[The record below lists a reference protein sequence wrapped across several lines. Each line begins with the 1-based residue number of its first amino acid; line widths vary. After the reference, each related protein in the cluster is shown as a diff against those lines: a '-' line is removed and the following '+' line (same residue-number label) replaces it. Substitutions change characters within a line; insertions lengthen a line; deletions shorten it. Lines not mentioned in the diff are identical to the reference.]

1 MAEAAATDA
10 VEPSLAG
17 DAAAAEEEGRRRAAG
32 ELVRRRWRG
41 AARRSAATA
50 ALRAR
55 EAARECGYTRGL
67 GNIASVGYDAPA
79 SMLSAADARRLI
91 KFLPENLEAH
101 AFDAAEFKGR
111 IRAANE
117 SVPPT
122 AAREAQARL
131 ESVFR
136 HAVNEATLRTVEAGR
151 MRVTAATM
159 HGVLRPYVA
168 NMRFTAVL
176 PPKGWWRRRSSPR
189 CSATRGLDADA
200 DVTADAAFQKRW
212 RSCRPGRRER
222 PPEDG
227 GDGRGGEDA
236 RCDRPAKEK
245 KGKKPKKAAA
255 RCCAISVD
263 PRVRE
268 GDARG
273 PAAERSEGRADR
285 GGAHAGVRDSE
296 TANR

>member
-1 MAEAAATDA
+1 MADVEKKKSGSKRKEKERGESAEVDPATLKKMKKDAAEKSPKAAADGGA
-10 VEPSLAG
+10 PAKPKP
-17 DAAAAEEEGRRRAAG
+17 DPAE
-32 ELVRRRWRG
+32 VG
-41 AARRSAATA
+41 AAKTARRN
-50 ALRAR
+50 RRVFGYR
-55 EAARECGYTRGL
+55 EKARECGYARGRGPL
-67 GNIASVGYDAPA
+67 AAAGFDAPA

-176 PPKGWWRRRSSPR
+176 PPKGLVAEAQLAQVLGNPE
-189 CSATRGLDADA
+189 GMDADA
-200 DVTADAAFQKRW
+200 DVTADAAFQKEVAELQ
-212 RSCRPGRRER
+212 GLAAEN
-222 PPEDG
+222 
-227 GDGRGGEDA
+227 
-236 RCDRPAKEK
+236 DRLKTEATAAVAKTRAAAAPAKEK

-255 RCCAISVD
+255 
-263 PRVRE
+263 
-268 GDARG
+268 
-273 PAAERSEGRADR
+273 
-285 GGAHAGVRDSE
+285 
-296 TANR
+296 